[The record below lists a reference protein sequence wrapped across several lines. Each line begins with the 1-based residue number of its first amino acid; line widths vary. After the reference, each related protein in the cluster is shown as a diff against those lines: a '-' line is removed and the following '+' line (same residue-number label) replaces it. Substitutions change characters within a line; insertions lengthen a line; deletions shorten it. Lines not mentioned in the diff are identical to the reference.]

1 MLTNEQRTPYIEEV
15 ANRRGLRK
23 GYIEKDFWVCF
34 ILRILFQTPK
44 LKDILVFKG
53 GTSLSKVFGVI
64 NRFSE
69 DIDLSIDPTWLGF
82 KGETHPEAAETK
94 SQFHK
99 RCKKLE
105 EECCKRVEEY
115 FQPHLESEIREVLCS
130 LESKKQY
137 FNFEIDPQSKSPILI
152 FHYPTLDKVDIGNF
166 RSQIKLEMGS
176 LFDQKPVGEYTVS
189 PWIAEEFPDIFTEP
203 NAQVIALEA
212 ERTFWEKAT
221 ILHAEYHRPKEKPMR
236 FRLSR
241 DCYDLCKMISHET
254 GQRAIDNLGLLEN
267 VVQFKQRYFSSNWAN
282 YDTAKPGSIRLVPP
296 IYRHSDLYTDYRN
309 IQDMFTEE
317 PPTFEELL
325 GILKKIENRIN
336 DVE

>member
-23 GYIEKDFWVCF
+23 EYIEKDFWVCF

-105 EECCKRVEEY
+105 EE
-115 FQPHLESEIREVLCS
+115 F
-130 LESKKQY
+130 
-137 FNFEIDPQSKSPILI
+137 
-152 FHYPTLDKVDIGNF
+152 
-166 RSQIKLEMGS
+166 
-176 LFDQKPVGEYTVS
+176 
-189 PWIAEEFPDIFTEP
+189 
-203 NAQVIALEA
+203 
-212 ERTFWEKAT
+212 
-221 ILHAEYHRPKEKPMR
+221 
-236 FRLSR
+236 
-241 DCYDLCKMISHET
+241 
-254 GQRAIDNLGLLEN
+254 
-267 VVQFKQRYFSSNWAN
+267 
-282 YDTAKPGSIRLVPP
+282 
-296 IYRHSDLYTDYRN
+296 
-309 IQDMFTEE
+309 
-317 PPTFEELL
+317 
-325 GILKKIENRIN
+325 
-336 DVE
+336 